1 MEDVYEIMWKNVKD
15 GINELIEGHPE
26 EPYFEIVLKMMLQQ
40 EKNNHKAL
48 YEYHLAKSFIAFD

>member
-1 MEDVYEIMWKNVKD
+1 MWKNLKD

-40 EKNNHKAL
+40 EKNNHEAL
-48 YEYHLAKSFIAFD
+48 YEYHLAKSLSAFD